1 MNSAFVKTLETL
13 KQVYGEK
20 AFSAQA
26 LNKALALCHARER
39 ALVTKLVYGVL
50 DEDIRLQY
58 LISKYVKKR
67 PKGDTQ
73 IILKMGVYC
82 LDRLSMPVYA
92 VVNDCAE
99 LAKTTGD
106 VRQVGFVNATLK
118 NISRSIADFD
128 DYPQDAVQKMSVLY
142 SYPEWALKKL
152 IKDYG
157 MTLAHAIVSYRHPPR
172 TYVRICEQK
181 HTFRDAQPTCFPDAI
196 SVSGR
201 LPKLDESFTV
211 QSLSSMAVARAAAA
225 KKSDAFLD
233 CCAAPGGKAVYF
245 KQLQPNAHVVA
256 CDLHAHRVELIQSYA
271 RRLNV
276 SIETHCMDM
285 TQREKTWENKFDTVL
300 CDVPCSGFGVVDSR
314 PDVKLFRENKD
325 ISELMKTQYAILS
338 NCSAYVK
345 KGGRLIY
352 STCTLFKN
360 ENGQIVRKFL
370 EAHPDFRWGQ
380 IQIEQLPQTKGKS
393 EYQFLPCVDGMQA
406 FYIAVLERE
415 Q

>member
-13 KQVYGEK
+13 KQVYDEK

-67 PKGDTQ
+67 PKGDTL

-118 NISRSIADFD
+118 NISRSIANFD

-152 IKDYG
+152 IK
-157 MTLAHAIVSYRHPPR
+157 V
-172 TYVRICEQK
+172 
-181 HTFRDAQPTCFPDAI
+181 
-196 SVSGR
+196 
-201 LPKLDESFTV
+201 
-211 QSLSSMAVARAAAA
+211 
-225 KKSDAFLD
+225 
-233 CCAAPGGKAVYF
+233 
-245 KQLQPNAHVVA
+245 
-256 CDLHAHRVELIQSYA
+256 
-271 RRLNV
+271 
-276 SIETHCMDM
+276 
-285 TQREKTWENKFDTVL
+285 
-300 CDVPCSGFGVVDSR
+300 
-314 PDVKLFRENKD
+314 
-325 ISELMKTQYAILS
+325 IL
-338 NCSAYVK
+338 
-345 KGGRLIY
+345 
-352 STCTLFKN
+352 
-360 ENGQIVRKFL
+360 
-370 EAHPDFRWGQ
+370 
-380 IQIEQLPQTKGKS
+380 
-393 EYQFLPCVDGMQA
+393 
-406 FYIAVLERE
+406 
-415 Q
+415 